1 LGSGQKKYALSGS
14 YSLMV
19 GSAAPYYCWVSL
31 PQPNLRWNKLKV
43 PLIKGDLG
51 G

>member
-1 LGSGQKKYALSGS
+1 MAITIAKPFGTKL
-14 YSLMV
+14 
-19 GSAAPYYCWVSL
+19 CWVSL
-31 PQPNLRWNKLKV
+31 PQPNLQLLKV